1 MTSVLIR
8 SACAFATFADTTIT
22 KVLPGLLL
30 DAISSKQP
38 PPTLKSFQQLAT
50 WGKTKG
56 GQKLN
61 LCDLQSKRWYLFPL
75 EYVRTSFIAAARKT
89 YFYATDQIAERKVAE
104 RFVQKIS
111 TLVETHYEDANQP
124 DRDSF
129 TDEMKKTI
137 GKIHKND
144 SLLTTLRNLPHQYPN
159 TRTRYYL
166 AWGIRCGVFYYLSP
180 THSSVLNALV
190 TATCLYAWT
199 ILLTPGA
206 RKDLTSIP
214 IPAAKQK
221 TTLPQSAKEE
231 IIASAK
237 RLFSSK
243 KNKAF
248 VGALGTLKV
257 KSSISNPFPKN
268 ARDLKEEHNVL
279 QKKRN
284 SHREG
289 TSKWYQANWEM
300 KTTAIAYRT
309 FGEVHATLK
318 QKHIKDRK
326 TKWLEWHKADQKSAL
341 SFIRG
346 QPDVSEKEWQK
357 WISKKAKV
365 RLLGD

>member
-30 DAISSKQP
+30 DAISSSQP

-56 GQKLN
+56 GQKLT

-75 EYVRTSFIAAARKT
+75 EYVRTSFTAAARKT
-89 YFYATDQIAERKVAE
+89 YFYATDQIAGRKVAE
-104 RFVQKIS
+104 RFVTKIS
-111 TLVETHYEDANQP
+111 SLVKKHYKGTNQL

-144 SLLTTLRNLPHQYPN
+144 SLLTTLRNLHHQYPN

-166 AWGIRCGVFYYLSP
+166 AWVIRGGVFYYLSP
-180 THSSVLNALV
+180 IQSPVLNALV

-214 IPAAKQK
+214 IPAAKQT

-237 RLFSSK
+237 RLFNER
-243 KNKAF
+243 NKTF
-248 VGALGTLKV
+248 EGALGTLKV
-257 KSSISNPFPKN
+257 TSSISNPFPKN
-268 ARDLKEEHNVL
+268 AGDLKAEFNALRSNLNGHL
-279 QKKRN
+279 K
-284 SHREG
+284 G
-289 TSKWYQANWEM
+289 TSEWHQAHWEM
-300 KTTAIAYRT
+300 KTAAIAYRT
-309 FGEVHATLK
+309 YGEPHANQK
-318 QKHIKDRK
+318 QNHVAVRK
-326 TKWLEWHKADQKSAL
+326 TKWLEWHAKDKESAL
-341 SFIRG
+341 SFIET
-346 QPDVSEKEWQK
+346 QTDVPEEEWK
-357 WISKKAKV
+357 RWISKKAKV
-365 RLLGD
+365 RLLR